1 MDLGIALVDVSAR
14 FINSDEFRASCGPNP
29 SNGQFLIKVYNNVLS
44 RDPNKGGYD
53 WWVDQ
58 LANNP
63 EKTWQKVLADF
74 FESTENQANVL
85 DIIGG
90 GMQYDLWAG

>member
-1 MDLGIALVDVSAR
+1 
-14 FINSDEFRASCGPNP
+14 
-29 SNGQFLIKVYNNVLS
+29 
-44 RDPNKGGYD
+44 
-53 WWVDQ
+53 
-58 LANNP
+58 
-63 EKTWQKVLADF
+63 VLADF